1 MKFNVLARYLKYFS
15 LALMVVFLGLT
26 VSFLY
31 LNFYETI
38 TQARVIYN
46 LKNQVD
52 FELIDVHLY
61 NQINQ
66 NLANKNSLLEIKVRE
81 LNNPFAAPVA
91 ASAPAT
97 PVAP

>member
-1 MKFNVLARYLKYFS
+1 MKFNVLAKYLKYIS

-66 NLANKNSLLEIKVRE
+66 NLANKNSLLDLKVRE
-81 LNNPFAAPVA
+81 LNNPFAKTIEPLV
-91 ASAPAT
+91 P
-97 PVAP
+97 